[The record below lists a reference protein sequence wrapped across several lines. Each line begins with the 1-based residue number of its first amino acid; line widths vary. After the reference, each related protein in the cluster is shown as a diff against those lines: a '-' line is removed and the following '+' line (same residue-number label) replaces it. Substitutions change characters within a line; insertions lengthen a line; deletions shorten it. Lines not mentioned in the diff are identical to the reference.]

1 MARLR
6 DALILDEISFLD
18 EKLGSNPI
26 LTMRNIFYFLGGG
39 LIAYK
44 LVETGKVG
52 LQLAGILIFI
62 FFLALIVYPKKS
74 ITLESMFIGMIS
86 YFLGFD
92 NENVI
97 LEKNKKRAQKKNKEN
112 LKPKERKPKN
122 KPVIKNS
129 LKTLDYAIIIPGI
142 IAGLLGI
149 ILFRNSLL
157 ALNIK
162 EFYIGTI
169 LIVGGFSSSIERL
182 LEVGIRKEKSPTKQ

>member
-6 DALILDEISFLD
+6 DALNLDEISFLD
-18 EKLGSNPI
+18 ERLGSNPI
-26 LTMRNIFYFLGGG
+26 LTLRNIFYLLGGG

-44 LVETGKVG
+44 FYGTDKIGF
-52 LQLAGILIFI
+52 QLAGILIFV
-62 FFLALIVYPKKS
+62 FTLALILYPKKS
-74 ITLESMFIGMIS
+74 TTLESILVGMIS
-86 YFLGFD
+86 YLLGFD

-97 LEKNKKRAQKKNKEN
+97 REEKPTKRAQKKNKEN

-122 KPVIKNS
+122 KPVIKS

-162 EFYIGTI
+162 ELYIGMI

-182 LEVGIRKEKSPTKQ
+182 LEMGIWKER